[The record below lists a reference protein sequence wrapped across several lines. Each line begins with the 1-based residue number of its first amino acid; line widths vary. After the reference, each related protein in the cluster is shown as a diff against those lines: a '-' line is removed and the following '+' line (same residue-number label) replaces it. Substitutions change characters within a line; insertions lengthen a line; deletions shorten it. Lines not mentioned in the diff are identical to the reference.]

1 MGMNE
6 RDCCQQISYES
17 RERSFAAVSNSIAV
31 ISLDLTDI
39 DPIYLRQVKMKLY
52 FSLCEIEK
60 NIFQVWEY
68 FLPNQDDKNHKGTGG
83 TKLGSARFFG
93 NSAQARLVSYWLVR

>member
-1 MGMNE
+1 MNGNEWE

-31 ISLDLTDI
+31 ISLDSTDI

-52 FSLCEIEK
+52 FSSSEIEK

-68 FLPNQDDKNHKGTGG
+68 FLLNQDDKH
-83 TKLGSARFFG
+83 
-93 NSAQARLVSYWLVR
+93 

>member
-1 MGMNE
+1 MNEWEWMRE

-31 ISLDLTDI
+31 ISLDSTDI

-52 FSLCEIEK
+52 FSLSEIEK
-60 NIFQVWEY
+60 NIFQVWEH
-68 FLPNQDDKNHKGTGG
+68 FLLKPRWQT
-83 TKLGSARFFG
+83 LGKIDNLQIYMFR
-93 NSAQARLVSYWLVR
+93 N